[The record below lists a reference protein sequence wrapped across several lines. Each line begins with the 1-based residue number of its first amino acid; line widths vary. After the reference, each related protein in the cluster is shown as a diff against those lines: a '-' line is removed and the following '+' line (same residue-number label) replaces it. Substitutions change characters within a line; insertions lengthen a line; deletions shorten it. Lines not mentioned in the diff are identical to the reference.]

1 MTLTE
6 FLEHWA
12 IVENPFMGEEARHD
26 AVFTRLAM
34 GDAKGAREGTPPAPH
49 ATGAAPSP
57 AESAVGGTPGAGE
70 PGAEPRASTPPRTP
84 RRPAAVTHPDFDKV
98 FGDPARPASS
108 IVFGE
113 KGSGKTAMRLQIEQR
128 VADHNAANFTRRALL
143 VAYDDLNPVLDPF
156 CARVATGKSG
166 PEEALKKLRHLDH
179 IDALLSLVVPRLIDA
194 VLGGPDPLD
203 LLGPAGAKGLSES
216 RRAVRRLDAGLRRD
230 LVLLQA
236 LYDRTDGAERRT
248 RRLRR
253 LLRLPLPVS
262 RAVWGLAAWLGWT
275 PAAAAALMV
284 LYVDPT
290 LREEPAAPY
299 AVGALAA
306 LWLAALAK
314 RSIWDRLTMIRIG
327 RRVRRQLR
335 VVPRSERSFGR
346 SLAHVDPSLRQAAHL
361 PTTDADEPRY
371 AMIRRLR
378 RLLGAFG
385 YASIIIVVDR
395 VDEPTLVR
403 GDPDRMRAV
412 VWPLFNNKLLQQDGF
427 GLKLLLPIELRHLLF
442 KESGAFF
449 QEARLDKQNLV
460 ERLAWT
466 GPMLYD
472 LCDARLNACRAPGAE
487 PITLLDLFAE
497 DVTRQDVTE
506 ALGSMQQPRDAFKL
520 MYQCLSEHCA
530 SSSGP
535 QPSWRI
541 PRPILEL
548 VRKLQVDRVQ
558 QLYRGIRPA

>member
-6 FLEHWA
+6 FLEHWS

-34 GDAKGAREGTPPAPH
+34 GGTRAPADEPARAPVEPASTATP
-49 ATGAAPSP
+49 ATGETA
-57 AESAVGGTPGAGE
+57 GG
-70 PGAEPRASTPPRTP
+70 PRAPEPARAP
-84 RRPAAVTHPDFDKV
+84 RRPAAITHPDFDKV
-98 FGDPARPASS
+98 FGDPGRPASS

-113 KGSGKTAMRLQIEQR
+113 KGSGKTAMRLQIERR

-156 CARVATGKSG
+156 CARLVTGKVG

-179 IDALLSLVVPRLIDA
+179 IDALLSLVVPRLTDA
-194 VLGGPDPLD
+194 VLSGPEPLD
-203 LLGPAGAKGLSES
+203 LLGPAGAKGLADS
-216 RRAVRRLDAGLRRD
+216 RRAVRKLDAGLRRD
-230 LVLLQA
+230 LVLLQS
-236 LYDRTDGAERRT
+236 LYDRTDGVERRT

-253 LLRLPLPVS
+253 LLRLPLPTS
-262 RAVWGLAAWLGWT
+262 RAVWTLAAWLGWI
-275 PAAAAALMV
+275 PAAAAVAMAW
-284 LYVDPT
+284 YVDPT
-290 LREEPAAPY
+290 LRDDPAAPY
-299 AVGALAA
+299 VVGALGA

-314 RSIWDRLTMIRIG
+314 RSIWDRLTMIRLG

-335 VVPRSERSFGR
+335 VVPRSERSYGR
-346 SLAHVDPSLRQAAHL
+346 SLGHVDPSLRTPAHL
-361 PTTDADEPRY
+361 PMTEADEPRY
-371 AMIRRLR
+371 AMVRRLR

-403 GDPDRMRAV
+403 GDPERMRAV
-412 VWPLFNNKLLQQDGF
+412 VWPLFNNKLLQQEGF

-472 LCDARLNACRAPGAE
+472 LCDARLNACRAPGVE

-520 MYQCLSEHCA
+520 MYQCLSDHCA
-530 SSSGP
+530 SASGP

-541 PRPILEL
+541 PRPILEM